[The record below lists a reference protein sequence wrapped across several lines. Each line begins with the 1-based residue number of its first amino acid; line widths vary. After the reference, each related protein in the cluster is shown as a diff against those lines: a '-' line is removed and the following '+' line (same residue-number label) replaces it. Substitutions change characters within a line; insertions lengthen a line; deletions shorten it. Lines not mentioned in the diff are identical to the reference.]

1 MGGTCPG
8 LLLAVTVVG
17 CPCLLCGLGEQ
28 GRPGRFGLAALWNS
42 PFAAVFTPPVKDG
55 QDPFDAGDLPEDL
68 GYHVQMKD
76 GIVYVYADKAAAE
89 RNEPKDL
96 PYPGLEN
103 FIDDMNF
110 LLVLIAQGPV

>member
-1 MGGTCPG
+1 M
-8 LLLAVTVVG
+8 
-17 CPCLLCGLGEQ
+17 
-28 GRPGRFGLAALWNS
+28 
-42 PFAAVFTPPVKDG
+42 
-55 QDPFDAGDLPEDL
+55 
-68 GYHVQMKD
+68 QMKD

-96 PYPGLEN
+96 PYPSLEH

>member
-1 MGGTCPG
+1 M
-8 LLLAVTVVG
+8 
-17 CPCLLCGLGEQ
+17 
-28 GRPGRFGLAALWNS
+28 
-42 PFAAVFTPPVKDG
+42 FTLPVKSG
-55 QDPFDAGDLPEDL
+55 QDPFDTGNLAEDL

-96 PYPGLEN
+96 PYPSLER
-103 FIDDMNF
+103 FVDDMNF

>member
-1 MGGTCPG
+1 MSQWWGVPTCC
-8 LLLAVTVVG
+8 VG
-17 CPCLLCGLGEQ
+17 S
-28 GRPGRFGLAALWNS
+28 GRFGLAALWNS
-42 PFAAVFTPPVKDG
+42 LFVAVFTPPVKSG
-55 QDPFDAGDLPEDL
+55 QDPFDSGNLPEDL

-76 GIVYVYADKAAAE
+76 GVVYVYADKAAAE

-96 PYPGLEN
+96 PYPSLEH